1 MNYILDI
8 SCLDELSSGAKQRFL
23 NLYSALIRT
32 NKNKKFVIIYTTFID
47 VKKILNYP
55 NVSFVKNNFNQDNYL
70 NKIISIIFI
79 FFYIKIKYK
88 KIKTIEYFT
97 LPFFKIKKPKT
108 IFTIHDVRRIFFAKN
123 LFSRFFFKFFFKFFL
138 NQTTSIIVVSNA
150 IKNEIKKYFH
160 KLKIIVIY
168 NVIDKKFFKNITKKN
183 IHIIKTKYNLPN
195 KFILTVGHQEK
206 RKNFLRL
213 ISAIDILKKDG
224 HNIKL
229 IIIGQKADET
239 KKINRL
245 IIKLNLSQNIKIFSN
260 LNDFEV
266 RCFYRLA
273 GLFVFPSVYEG
284 FGVPLLEAM
293 ASNLPMALS
302 NTEVFREITQ
312 NRYSYFDQ
320 YDSLSIANRIKF
332 VLSNKSLQKR
342 MITYGKKRVTNFSA
356 NIQSKQ
362 INNLYNNK
370 T

>member
-1 MNYILDI
+1 MKYILDI

-23 NLYSALIRT
+23 NLYSLLINS
-32 NKNKKFVIIYTTFID
+32 NKKKKFVIIYTTFYD

-55 NVSFVKNNFNQDNYL
+55 NVSFIRNPFRQDSYL
-70 NKIISIIFI
+70 KKIISIIFI
-79 FFYIKIKYK
+79 FFYLKFKFK
-88 KIKTIEYFT
+88 KIETAEYFT
-97 LPFFKIKKPKT
+97 LPFLKIKKTKT
-108 IFTIHDVRRIFFAKN
+108 IFTIHDVRRIFFAKHF
-123 LFSRFFFKFFFKFFL
+123 FSRFLFKFFFKFFL
-138 NQTTSIIVVSNA
+138 NKTTNIIVVSKA
-150 IKNEIKKYFH
+150 IKNEMKKYFH
-160 KLKIIVIY
+160 KLKIVVIY
-168 NVIDKKFFKNITKKN
+168 NIIDKKFLKNITKKN
-183 IHIIKTKYNLPN
+183 IYIIKKKYNIPD

-213 ISAIDILKKDG
+213 IESINILKKDDY
-224 HNIKL
+224 NIKL

-245 IIKLNLSQNIKIFSN
+245 IIKLNLSQNIKIFPN
-260 LNDFEV
+260 LNNFEV

-273 GLFVFPSVYEG
+273 DLFVFPSVYEG

-342 MITYGKKRVTNFSA
+342 MITYGKKRVANFSA
-356 NIQSKQ
+356 NVQAKQ

-370 T
+370 I